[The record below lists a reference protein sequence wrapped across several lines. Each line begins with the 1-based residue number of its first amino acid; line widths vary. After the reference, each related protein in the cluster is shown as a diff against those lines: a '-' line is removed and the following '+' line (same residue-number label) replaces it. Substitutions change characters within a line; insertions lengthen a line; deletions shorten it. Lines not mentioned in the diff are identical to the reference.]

1 MISFFYVQEYGDGQ
15 TVAASPPIAITK
27 PLTTQDVDVNK
38 RKETTSKTND
48 DQGEGSFGEF

>member
-48 DQGEGSFGEF
+48 DQGEGSFG